1 LVNKLD
7 RLREEIE
14 DRMGEER
21 EGDLEQEQVD
31 TLV

>member
-1 LVNKLD
+1 VNKLD